1 MDAVQF
7 AQLLEAFNKTQRD
20 LLQQLNASSN
30 LQSQQQ
36 QQNQSTQPLQVL
48 LPPFENFD
56 DKNENFKLYRQ
67 RFENYLTMKGVFANK
82 TLCHQML
89 VNSIGSTH
97 FKLLVS
103 LIAPKTINDVEYD
116 DIIKILETH
125 LCPKKNFLVS
135 QHRFLST
142 YQSED
147 QTIADYVALLRRDII
162 ECEFRSTCNCNADI
176 SNIFLRAQFIRGLK
190 DNTIREQ
197 LLQSEE
203 AEFEKIIQRALTLEA
218 SKIDSREIN
227 TKQTICSDINKIQ
240 AGTSSRRRS
249 RSKHRSHTTQHNSK
263 SRLDYRKL
271 GIDNLCLRCGRDNHK
286 TNDCRTNKHNLKCN
300 SCGKRGHLQR
310 VCIKT
315 LIKSSRE
322 NINHEND
329 ETIHQIYGINQ
340 IVDIFS
346 NEFKVNDID
355 KYYVEVDIN
364 GRRQKFEVDTGV
376 GFTLI
381 PRNEYEKLQ
390 VKEPLQPSTIAF
402 RSYTKNIIIP
412 DGKVNVRV
420 KYNNLTTDEE
430 LYVVPSGHDALM
442 GRVWIR
448 HLKINLQQVDKQHIH
463 NINTV
468 EIYKLDSISDIFNE
482 FNDVF
487 TEKIGCV
494 NNYEVTL
501 QLRQG
506 SKPVFYKERE
516 VPYALRERVE
526 KELNE
531 LESAGI
537 ISKCE
542 RSDWGSPLVIIPK
555 PDGGIR
561 LCVDYKP
568 GVNPQLVSSNYPI
581 RRIDDILNNLKG
593 SKYFCRLDLY
603 KAYLHLRVNPESSEI
618 QTMSTHKGTYR
629 VNRLSFGI
637 KTAPSEFNR
646 IIEQILSGLDKT
658 MSYFDDIIIHGSTE
672 AECKRNLILCLKR
685 LQQHD
690 LHLNRSKCSFFQT
703 QIEYLGHIV
712 KYNEISKSPGLN
724 AIKSDFVKR
733 YLFGFPMK
741 YRI

>member
-1 MDAVQF
+1 MDAAQF

-20 LLQQLNASSN
+20 LLQQLYASSN

-36 QQNQSTQPLQVL
+36 QQNQ
-48 LPPFENFD
+48 N
-56 DKNENFKLYRQ
+56 
-67 RFENYLTMKGVFANK
+67 
-82 TLCHQML
+82 
-89 VNSIGSTH
+89 
-97 FKLLVS
+97 
-103 LIAPKTINDVEYD
+103 
-116 DIIKILETH
+116 
-125 LCPKKNFLVS
+125 
-135 QHRFLST
+135 
-142 YQSED
+142 
-147 QTIADYVALLRRDII
+147 
-162 ECEFRSTCNCNADI
+162 I
-176 SNIFLRAQFIRGLK
+176 SNICLRAQFIRGLK

-203 AEFEKIIQRALTLEA
+203 AEFEKIIQRALSLEA

-249 RSKHRSHTTQHNSK
+249 RLKNRSSSTQRNSK

-271 GIDNLCLRCGRDNHK
+271 IICVYVVVETTTKQMTAAL
-286 TNDCRTNKHNLKCN
+286 TNITSNAT
-300 SCGKRGHLQR
+300 R
-310 VCIKT
+310 VEKEDI
-315 LIKSSRE
+315 SS
-322 NINHEND
+322 
-329 ETIHQIYGINQ
+329 IYGINQ

-346 NEFKVNDID
+346 NEFKVDDID

-390 VKEPLQPSTIAF
+390 VKKALQPSRIAF

-412 DGKVNVRV
+412 DGKINVRV
-420 KYNNLTTDEE
+420 KCNNLTTNEE

-448 HLKINLQQVDKQHIH
+448 HLKINLQQVDKQHLH

-468 EIYKLDSISDIFNE
+468 EIYKLDSISDIINE

-531 LESAGI
+531 LEAAGI

-581 RRIDDILNNLKG
+581 RRIDEILNNLKG

-685 LQQHD
+685 LQQHV

-712 KYNEISKSPGLN
+712 RYNDVDVDDKNSTFYWSSNCEASFIKLKNIISSDQVLMPFDPERPVIVACDASPTGIAGVL
-724 AIKSDFVKR
+724 
-733 YLFGFPMK
+733 
-741 YRI
+741 